1 LYPVYLVHERPT
13 SGTWYRIREPE
24 AFPCSGFGKVERLP
38 FFQEG
43 RHMRAWRRLL
53 LAAALVHAVILLP
66 GRPAA
71 GAADPTCGYMDRL
84 KSVWNSTEPTAQEK
98 AALRRSS
105 ERFQAGTGDRREL
118 DVLDTSL
125 ASFGGKVQRRLMGT
139 RGLAAPPAAAEV
151 RRLGLDFLDKV
162 AEVVE
167 LSRRLIAEFKAGTPD
182 ADLVER
188 GIERLH
194 WLDAAVQRVGTL
206 FNREVVRVRGRFG
219 CGPP

>member
-1 LYPVYLVHERPT
+1 
-13 SGTWYRIREPE
+13 
-24 AFPCSGFGKVERLP
+24 
-38 FFQEG
+38 
-43 RHMRAWRRLL
+43 MRAWRRLL
-53 LAAALVHAVILLP
+53 LAAALAHSVILLP
-66 GRPAA
+66 GKPA
-71 GAADPTCGYMDRL
+71 GAADPICGYMDRL

-118 DVLDTSL
+118 DALDRAL
-125 ASFGGKVQRRLMGT
+125 ASFAGKVRHRISGT
-139 RGLAAPPAAAEV
+139 RALTAPVPAAEV

-162 AEVVE
+162 DEAVR
-167 LSRRLIAEFKAGTPD
+167 LSRRLIAEMNAPAPD
-182 ADLVER
+182 EDLAARSVER
-188 GIERLH
+188 LQ